1 MNFKKTPSVDIN
13 DALVRILLMLVIILI
28 GVLISTA
35 AEAGVRGGEKNV
47 YHKVIQKK
55 KSHSYSC
62 EELKE
67 RQRGSSNIVV
77 KKSRRPKWR

>member
-1 MNFKKTPSVDIN
+1 MNLKKTPSVDIN

-35 AEAGVRGGEKNV
+35 AEAGVDGGDKNTS
-47 YHKVIQKK
+47 HKVVQKK
-55 KSHSYSC
+55 KSRSYSC

-67 RQRGSSNIVV
+67 RQTDSSNIIV
-77 KKSRRPKWR
+77 KKGRRPKWR